1 MQNARQY
8 AATNAYFFCNSG
20 RGARGRNSS
29 ARTAPFFAVRDFSV
43 RSLRSLSRNDRV
55 GGRAGVSLG
64 RNDTVIK
71 NIIPTVSIAPFSVIS
86 TETNEVS
93 EAEKSFFAYPA

>member
-1 MQNARQY
+1 M
-8 AATNAYFFCNSG
+8 
-20 RGARGRNSS
+20 
-29 ARTAPFFAVRDFSV
+29 

-64 RNDTVIK
+64 RNDRVGGRAGVSLCRNDTVIK
-71 NIIPTVSIAPFSVIS
+71 NVIPTVSIAPLSVIS

-93 EAEKSFFAYPA
+93 EAEKSFFCLSCIKKFLSALTVAFLQKLW

>member
-1 MQNARQY
+1 MPQPTHIFYVIQ
-8 AATNAYFFCNSG
+8 
-20 RGARGRNSS
+20 GAVRAEETLPR
-29 ARTAPFFAVRDFSV
+29 APRLFFAVRDFSV

-55 GGRAGVSLG
+55 GGRAGVSLC